1 MLTLNARL
9 EQALSPRYTGLAEI
23 ASGGMG
29 VVFRARDVTLDRPV
43 AIKVLVPELAT
54 ATGAA
59 RFRREAQ
66 ILARL
71 SHPNIVPVHAAD
83 EASGLFY
90 YVMDLVDGE
99 TLGQRLEKGPLD
111 PESVYRLARELL
123 SALARVHRAGVIH
136 RDIKP
141 DNVFLA
147 DGRAMLADFGV
158 AQWDADADTSLT
170 RTSDRPGTP
179 SWMAPEQLRGA
190 PVTNRTDLYAVAM
203 VLYQAAT
210 GKRWDSLSTPDR
222 ADWSDVPWPLSRAL
236 RRALEPVPADRWP
249 DAASFTRAL
258 EPRGML
264 GGVTRVALVA
274 GAVLLAMAVWPGAA
288 DPPALEADLSIGPF
302 EEGDSLDLGRRLAKL
317 VGNRLEWYPRWTMS
331 PTLLSF
337 APEAPSAVHR
347 VGGAL
352 LRRGDGW
359 TLMLTVRTDNGQQL
373 LDEIDVPGS
382 PSDQLGWSRAAA
394 ESLVVHLFPRE
405 AREFREL
412 TGRATRNLQAERE
425 LLTGNDAFQ
434 LDNLDSAEAHYRRAL
449 RLDPGFAQAA
459 WQLMLVRRWQREAID
474 EELRAFFAQ
483 HGDDLP
489 ALYREVT
496 RAQLDP
502 DLVRRQAALLQL
514 AEANPDHSVVVH
526 MAADELFHRG
536 PLTGVPL
543 SEAVARL
550 AAVGGSQSYVNAANL
565 YDEAAWGYIRLGL
578 ADSAK
583 RQIAKRRDRTGSE
596 AMAESRHRG
605 QFIQLAWDAR
615 FRPWLAALKSQWLI
629 WRADAATTV
638 ELARYLRV
646 GLMFDV
652 PELQQSLGLALE
664 ERGEIDSVRQQGM
677 IAGALASM
685 MLGQWHAG
693 LSRLDSYAA
702 ARPSAEMQLQQAEW
716 RLLPALLGLPPRPE
730 VERQRAMLT
739 LSAIADTGALAPR
752 AAWTAAL
759 LALDRGDTL
768 EFHQRHG
775 AVHRAAGAGASARRL
790 DILLHAY
797 DAASR
802 SQPDSA
808 LILSSTLF
816 ETDSAGRLGG
826 PFARAVL
833 YIGRGEWYTALGRPR
848 DADHS
853 WLWYTNTSFDD
864 WPNAEPQAGEVDA
877 VLGPA
882 ARLRRASASLELG
895 DTTAACEHV
904 HRVRELWRHAD
915 SSFRTLPSAF
925 TELGCA

>member
-1 MLTLNARL
+1 MLTLHTRL
-9 EQALSPRYTGLAEI
+9 EQALSPRYTDFAEL

-54 ATGAA
+54 AAGAT

-83 EASGLFY
+83 EVVGLFY
-90 YVMDLVDGE
+90 YVMDLVEGE

-111 PESVYRLARELL
+111 TESVLQLARELL

-190 PVTNRTDLYAVAM
+190 PVTPRTDLYAVGM
-203 VLYQAAT
+203 VLFEAT
-210 GKRWDSLSTPDR
+210 TGRRWDSLTTPDR
-222 ADWSDVPWPLSRAL
+222 ADWSGVPWPLSRAL

-249 DAASFTRAL
+249 DAAAFARAL
-258 EPRGML
+258 EPRTML
-264 GGVTRVALVA
+264 GTITRVSLAA
-274 GAVLLAMAVWPGAA
+274 GLVLLAVAVWPGTA
-288 DPPALEADLSIGPF
+288 DSPALPADLSIGPF
-302 EEGDSLDLGRRLAKL
+302 EEGDSAELGRRLAKL
-317 VGNRLEWYPRWTMS
+317 VGNRLEWYPRWTMT

-337 APEAPSAVHR
+337 GPDAPSAAHR

-352 LRRGDGW
+352 LRRGEGW
-359 TLMLTVRTDNGQQL
+359 TMMLTVRTDNGRRL
-373 LDEIDVPGS
+373 LDEIEVPGN
-382 PSDQLGWSRAAA
+382 PADQLGWSRAAA

-412 TGRATRNLQAERE
+412 TGRTTRNLQAERE

-434 LDNLDSAEAHYRRAL
+434 LDNLDSAEAHYQSAL

-459 WQLMLVRRWQREAID
+459 WQLMLVRRWQREPID
-474 EELRAFFAQ
+474 EQLREFFAQ

-489 ALYREVT
+489 VLYREVT

-502 DLVRRQAALLQL
+502 DLVRRQASLVQL
-514 AEANPDHSVVVH
+514 AEAHPDHGLVGH

-550 AAVGGSQSYVNAANL
+550 AAVGGSQSYVNSANL
-565 YDEAAWGYIRLGL
+565 YDEAAWGYIRLGQ

-583 RQIAKRRDRTGSE
+583 RQMAKRRNRTGGD

-615 FRPWLAALKSQWLI
+615 FRPWLAALKSQWLV

-652 PELQQSLGLALE
+652 PELQQSLARALV
-664 ERGEIDSVRQQGM
+664 ERGETDAVRHQGLV
-677 IAGALASM
+677 AGALASL
-685 MLGQWHAG
+685 MLGQWTAG
-693 LSRLDSYAA
+693 LSRLDSYSV

-716 RLLPALLGLPPRPE
+716 RLLPELLGLPPRPD
-730 VERQRAMLT
+730 VERQRAMVAI
-739 LSAIADTGALAPR
+739 SAIADTGSLAPR
-752 AAWTAAL
+752 AAWTVAL

-768 EFHQRHG
+768 EFHRRHH
-775 AVHRAAGAGASARRL
+775 AVHRAATSGAGARRL

-797 DAASR
+797 SAASR

-808 LILSSTLF
+808 LILSTALF

-826 PFARAVL
+826 PFARAML
-833 YIGRGEWYTALGRPR
+833 YVGRGEWYTALGRHR
-848 DADHS
+848 DADRS
-853 WLWYTNTSFDD
+853 WLWYTNTAFDG
-864 WPNAEPQAGEVDA
+864 WPHDEPQAAEVDA

-882 ARLRRASASLELG
+882 ARLRRALASLQLG
-895 DTTAACEHV
+895 NTTAACEHV
-904 HRVRELWRHAD
+904 HRVRELWHKAD
-915 SSFRTLPSAF
+915 SSFTALLGPF
-925 TELGCA
+925 TELGC

>member
-1 MLTLNARL
+1 MLTLHTRL
-9 EQALSPRYTGLAEI
+9 EQALSPRYTDLAEI

-54 ATGAA
+54 AGGAA

-83 EASGLFY
+83 EVDGLFY
-90 YVMDLVDGE
+90 YVMDLVEGE
-99 TLGQRLEKGPLD
+99 TLGQRLEQGPLD
-111 PESVYRLARELL
+111 VDSVHQLARELL

-136 RDIKP
+136 RDVKP
-141 DNVFLA
+141 DNVFLTE
-147 DGRAMLADFGV
+147 GRAMLADFGV

-170 RTSDRPGTP
+170 RTSDRLGTP

-190 PVTNRTDLYAVAM
+190 PVTPRTDLYAVAM
-203 VLYQAAT
+203 VLFEAT
-210 GKRWDSLSTPDR
+210 TGRRWDTLTTPDR
-222 ADWSDVPWPLSRAL
+222 ADWSGVPWPLSRAL

-249 DAASFTRAL
+249 DATAFARAL
-258 EPRGML
+258 EPRTLIGTIARL
-264 GGVTRVALVA
+264 SLAA
-274 GAVLLAMAVWPGAA
+274 GAVLLAVAVWPGAA
-288 DPPALEADLSIGPF
+288 NPPAREADLSLGPF
-302 EEGDSLDLGRRLAKL
+302 EEGDSVELGRRLAKL
-317 VGNRLEWYPRWTMS
+317 VGNRLEWYPRWTMT

-337 APEAPSAVHR
+337 GPAAPSAVHR

-352 LRRGDGW
+352 LRRGEGW
-359 TLMLTVRTDNGQQL
+359 TLMLTVRTDQGQRL
-373 LDEIDVPGS
+373 LDEIEVPGN

-434 LDNLDSAEAHYRRAL
+434 LDNLESAEVHYQRAL

-459 WQLMLVRRWQREAID
+459 WQLMLARRWQREAID
-474 EELRAFFAQ
+474 EELRDFFAQ
-483 HGDDLP
+483 HGDALP
-489 ALYREVT
+489 VLFRDVT

-502 DLVRRQAALLQL
+502 DLVRRQAALVQL
-514 AEANPDHSVVVH
+514 AEAHPDHGLVGY

-543 SEAVARL
+543 SDAVARL
-550 AAVGGSQSYVNAANL
+550 AAVGGSQSYVNSAML
-565 YDEAAWGYIRLGL
+565 YDEAAWGYIRLGHG
-578 ADSAK
+578 DSAK
-583 RQIAKRRDRTGSE
+583 RQMATRRDRTGGD
-596 AMAESRHRG
+596 AMAESRHRA

-615 FRPWLAALKSQWLI
+615 FRPWLAALKSQWLV

-652 PELQQSLGLALE
+652 PELQQSLAQALE
-664 ERGEIDSVRQQGM
+664 ERGETDAVRHQGLV
-677 IAGALASM
+677 AGALARL
-685 MLGQWHAG
+685 MLGTWGAG
-693 LSRLDSYAA
+693 LARLDSFAL
-702 ARPSAEMQLQQAEW
+702 ARPSAEMQLQLAEW
-716 RLLPALLGLPPRPE
+716 RLLPELLGLPPRPE
-730 VERQRAMLT
+730 VERQRALAI
-739 LSAIADTGALAPR
+739 LSATADTGSLAPR
-752 AAWTAAL
+752 AAWAAAL
-759 LALDRGDTL
+759 LALARGDSAD
-768 EFHQRHG
+768 FGRRHHT
-775 AVHRAAGAGASARRL
+775 VHTAAPSSLRASRL

-808 LILSSTLF
+808 LLLSSALF

-826 PFARAVL
+826 PFARAML
-833 YIGRGEWYTALGRPR
+833 YVGRGQWFTALGRHR
-848 DADHS
+848 DADRS
-853 WLWYTNTSFDD
+853 LLWYTNSSFDG
-864 WPNAEPQAGEVDA
+864 WPRAEPQAGEVDA
-877 VLGPA
+877 VLGPV
-882 ARLRRASASLELG
+882 ARLRRAATSLHLG
-895 DTTAACEHV
+895 DTTAACVHV
-904 HRVRELWRHAD
+904 HRVRELWRNAD
-915 SSFRTLPSAF
+915 SGFRAMLAPFA
-925 TELGCA
+925 ELRCS